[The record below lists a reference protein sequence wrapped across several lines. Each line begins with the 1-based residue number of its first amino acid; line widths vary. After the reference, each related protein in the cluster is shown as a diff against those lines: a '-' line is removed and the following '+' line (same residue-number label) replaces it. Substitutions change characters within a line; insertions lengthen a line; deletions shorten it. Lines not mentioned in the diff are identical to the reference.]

1 MTKRELIDQITRL
14 NPTAMPAFL
23 ADFKDGDLAEYLKHL
38 RWASA
43 PQVAFRAVAGGRA
56 LSPSQAQ
63 AAEPVLDS
71 ESEFQVA
78 AAVDQAGAELPQ
90 ATASED
96 YGSYQPSPAETPAT
110 QEGARSSDSAE
121 MAQPAQGIQE
131 CSQPPAQE
139 IPQQETT
146 TTALMVIEKDR
157 PEAMPFAPVNNRQ
170 EETESWL
177 F

>member
-23 ADFKDGDLAEYLKHL
+23 AGFKDGELDEYLKHL

-43 PQVAFRAVAGGRA
+43 PQVAFRAVAGGRM

-78 AAVDQAGAELPQ
+78 AAVEPAGMDLPQ
-90 ATASED
+90 APAPED
-96 YGSYQPSPAETPAT
+96 YSPCQSSEATTTLAQDAPAT
-110 QEGARSSDSAE
+110 DSAE
-121 MAQPAQGIQE
+121 MAQPDQDMQE
-131 CSQPPAQE
+131 CPQPPAQE
-139 IPQQETT
+139 FPQQEAT
-146 TTALMVIEKDR
+146 TTALAVIEKYR
-157 PEAMPFAPVNNRQ
+157 PVAPPFAPKYNRQ